1 MRLDMIIA
9 IIVDGEFDKFVEMQA
24 DAESEKYDLE
34 QMGCVVRLKT
44 FDMWAEAE
52 AWANELS
59 S

>member
-1 MRLDMIIA
+1 MIIA